1 MKVTKRKLR
10 QIIREEKQK
19 LIKENRLTKE
29 AGLMT
34 DLDSITSAIEDIA
47 SGMYGLE
54 DPGDRGAPAGD
65 EMAEE
70 LLLQVSRLNDFYQ
83 KIVSHFESMDTGPEM
98 GQGEIQQHDPNEDP
112 YGANAARRMPR
123 S

>member
-34 DLDSITSAIEDIA
+34 DLDSIASAIEDIA

-83 KIVSHFESMDTGPEM
+83 KVVSHFESMDAEAETG
-98 GQGEIQQHDPNEDP
+98 QEIQQYDPNEDP